1 MANVQKKQHTI
12 RVHIHNEF
20 NSGPDF
26 ESTNMFKAQEGPA
39 CNKTKSVTLSN
50 TDECD
55 IPPAKRRRLQG
66 TLTKTLITEYQRLA
80 WEALKENIK
89 DKVKEADRSNLSAIS
104 RGLFKCNI
112 LRGRGLVAN
121 AIIRAQLISPSSTPV
136 YAALVCKIH
145 RKLPIISKL
154 IFKRLILL
162 FRRTHQRNDK
172 IRCLAIIKF
181 ISHLINKNM
190 LRETVALQMLLFLLE
205 NSNDHNTELAV
216 QLLKECGEKL
226 LHASRQELDFVC
238 TTLTNLP
245 DESSLNKLTQDIH
258 EIIFAAATKE
268 PVVERGLNLVD
279 KNSQYAHVLQLAD
292 SCDPDDILDVFK
304 HDAKYVI
311 NEHEYKQ
318 MRKRILDEN
327 TTDEDES
334 CSNTSDSDEEE
345 SCSTTSDSDEDE
357 SSSNVT
363 DNDDE
368 DNGNEEKQELIIV
381 DPIETDL
388 VTLRHKIC
396 LTIQASIDAE
406 ECAHRLLKMDSYNR
420 LNEELC
426 QMIVDICAQ
435 QPAYECFFGLLGE
448 RICLLED
455 KYVYWFRWSFQHQ
468 YGQYAIAHHMENV
481 KLSNVA
487 KFFAHLLVTE
497 SISWNAFAS
506 IYLSNKNAISSHV
519 YLKHLFLEL
528 FEFFGFT
535 KLKNHLTDPTLT
547 DYFKG
552 LFQHNNPEDAR
563 FCINF
568 FTSIGL
574 GRITDELREFIIS
587 NPIPAPPARISVYNE
602 ILQNFY
608 DRHGR

>member
-1 MANVQKKQHTI
+1 MANVQKKQHSI
-12 RVHIHNEF
+12 RAHIHNHNEF
-20 NSGPDF
+20 NSGTDF
-26 ESTNMFKAQEGPA
+26 QSTNMLKAHEGPA

-50 TDECD
+50 TDKCD

-66 TLTKTLITEYQRLA
+66 ALTKTLITEYQRLA
-80 WEALKENIK
+80 WKALKENIK
-89 DKVKEADRSNLSAIS
+89 DKVKEADKSNLSAIS
-104 RGLFKCNI
+104 RELFKCNI
-112 LRGRGLVAN
+112 IRGRGLVAN
-121 AIIRAQLISPSSTPV
+121 AIIRAQLRSPSSTPL

-145 RKLPIISKL
+145 RKLPIIGEL
-154 IFKRLILL
+154 IFKRLILS
-162 FRRTHQRNDK
+162 FRRAHQRNDK

-190 LRETVALQMLLFLLE
+190 LRETVALQVLLFLLK
-205 NSNDHNTELAV
+205 NSKEHNTELAV

-226 LHASRQELDFVC
+226 LHASREELDFVRA
-238 TTLTNLP
+238 TLTKSL

-258 EIIFAAATKE
+258 EIVFGAPTKQ
-268 PVVERGLNLVD
+268 PVVERGLNFVD
-279 KNSQYAHVLQLAD
+279 KYSQYAHILQLD
-292 SCDPDDILDVFK
+292 DPCDPDDILDVFR

-345 SCSTTSDSDEDE
+345 S
-357 SSSNVT
+357 SSNVT

-368 DNGNEEKQELIIV
+368 HNDNEENQQLIII
-381 DPIETDL
+381 DRIETDL

-406 ECAHRLLKMDSYNR
+406 ECAYKLIKMDSYNR

-426 QMIVDICAQ
+426 QMIVDVCAQ
-435 QPAYECFFGLLGE
+435 QPTYECFFGLLGE

-455 KYVYWFRWSFQHQ
+455 KYVYWFRCSFQYQ
-468 YGQYAIAHHMENV
+468 YGQYAIARHMENV
-481 KLSNVA
+481 KLRNVA

-497 SISWNAFAS
+497 SISWDAFAS
-506 IYLSNKNAISSHV
+506 IYLSNKTAISSHV

-535 KLKNHLTDPTLT
+535 KLKNHLTDPTLA

-587 NPIPAPPARISVYNE
+587 N
-602 ILQNFY
+602 
-608 DRHGR
+608 

>member
-12 RVHIHNEF
+12 RAHIHNEF
-20 NSGPDF
+20 NSGTDF

-89 DKVKEADRSNLSAIS
+89 DKVKEADKSNLSAIS

-112 LRGRGLVAN
+112 IRGRGLVAN
-121 AIIRAQLISPSSTPV
+121 AIIRAQLRSPSSTPV

-145 RKLPIISKL
+145 RKLPIIGEL
-154 IFKRLILL
+154 IVKRLMLS

-258 EIIFAAATKE
+258 EIIFAAPTKQ
-268 PVVERGLNLVD
+268 PVVERGLNFVD
-279 KNSQYAHVLQLAD
+279 KYSQYAHILQLD
-292 SCDPDDILDVFK
+292 DPCNPDDILDVFR

-334 CSNTSDSDEEE
+334 CSYTSDSDEE
-345 SCSTTSDSDEDE
+345 SSSDTSESDEDE
-357 SSSNVT
+357 SSSYVT

-368 DNGNEEKQELIIV
+368 DNGNEEKQQLIII
-381 DPIETDL
+381 DRIETDL
-388 VTLRHKIC
+388 ATLRHKIC

-406 ECAHRLLKMDSYNR
+406 ECAHKLLKMDSYNR

-426 QMIVDICAQ
+426 QMIVDVCAQ
-435 QPAYECFFGLLGE
+435 QPTYECFFGLLGE

-455 KYVYWFRWSFQHQ
+455 KYVYWFTCSFEDQ
-468 YGQYAIAHHMENV
+468 YGQYAIARHME
-481 KLSNVA
+481 
-487 KFFAHLLVTE
+487 
-497 SISWNAFAS
+497 NAFAS
-506 IYLSNKNAISSHV
+506 IYLSNKTAISSHV

-535 KLKNHLTDPTLT
+535 KLKNHLTDPTLA

-587 NPIPAPPARISVYNE
+587 NPTPAPPAQISIYNE